1 MLSRNQQTRG
11 VRRSPALTCRSVEER
26 TQPGRSESIKRTLT
40 GGLLA
45 LPQVAAW
52 MFTGSVFNLA
62 RQRNDVYFEPMWLAV
77 LLIIIVLA
85 TGAVFVRGLWLYL
98 KAERTGTMAGAGA
111 VVSMTAAIGLSF
123 VTVVVTFG

>member
-1 MLSRNQQTRG
+1 M
-11 VRRSPALTCRSVEER
+11 VRLTCRSVDD
-26 TQPGRSESIKRTLT
+26 QPQFGRSEAIKRTLV

-62 RQRNDVYFEPMWLAV
+62 RQRADVYFEPMWLAV
-77 LLIIIVLA
+77 VLVVTVLL
-85 TGAVFVRGLWLYL
+85 TGAVFVRGLWLFL
-98 KAERTGTMAGAGA
+98 KSERTGTMAATGA
-111 VVSMTAAIGLSF
+111 VLSMTAAVGLSF